1 MIQLT
6 PNLASR
12 PARWRVV
19 LAFSLVY
26 LSWGTTFLAIRKG
39 VETFPPAL
47 FSGTRVALAGI
58 LLLGYMAWRGQP
70 LRLGRKEFLWTWL
83 ISVLMF
89 VGGNGL
95 LSFGEQR
102 IESGLASVL
111 AATSPLWVALLEMLW
126 PWGDRLRPL
135 GWLGLL
141 AGLGGVMLLLAPG
154 LRGPT
159 ALWREIGPLFIL
171 GSALSWAIGSF
182 LVRHRRLRV
191 DHLAS
196 ASYQMILGGG
206 SLCVLGLFLGE
217 GAQVEAAHTS
227 PAAVYA
233 FIHLLVFGSLVGFV
247 AYNWLLNHV
256 SSTLAGTYAYVNPL
270 VAILVGW
277 LVGGERI
284 TGWIVAGMGVILLG
298 VALVRS
304 GVVPPLGQGKPG
316 TERHQRSRARRR
328 APVTNRD

>member
-1 MIQLT
+1 MIDSR

-19 LAFSLVY
+19 LAFTLVY

-39 VETFPPAL
+39 VEAFPPAL
-47 FSGTRVALAGI
+47 FSGCRVALAGV
-58 LLLGYMAWRGQP
+58 LLLAYLAWRRQP
-70 LRLGRKEFLWTWL
+70 ITLGRKEFFWTWL
-83 ISVLMF
+83 IGALMF

-102 IESGLASVL
+102 LESGLASVL
-111 AATSPLWVALLEMLW
+111 AATSPLWVALLETLW

-141 AGLGGVMLLLAPG
+141 AGLGGVVLLLAPG
-154 LRGPT
+154 MQSAGSF
-159 ALWREIGPLFIL
+159 WQDIGPLFIL
-171 GSALSWAIGSF
+171 GSALSWAVGSF
-182 LVRHRRLRV
+182 LVRHRRLRIE
-191 DHLAS
+191 HLVS
-196 ASYQMILGGG
+196 ACYQMILGGS
-206 SLCVLGLFLGE
+206 SLCLLGVLLGE
-217 GAQVEAAHTS
+217 GAQLTASRVT

-233 FIHLLVFGSLVGFV
+233 FVHLLIFGSLVGFV
-247 AYNWLLNHV
+247 AYNWLLGHV

-277 LVGGERI
+277 LLGGESI
-284 TGWIVAGMGVILLG
+284 TGSIVAGMAVILAG

-304 GVVPPLGQGKPG
+304 GIVSPASRIRAAEHQPRHVVAVGDV
-316 TERHQRSRARRR
+316 E
-328 APVTNRD
+328 